1 MLKRFLFASLAFA
14 IAGILFAQY
23 EVSVTTIPVWVK
35 VQDKSG
41 SPVEG
46 LTIADFE
53 LFEDG
58 KKVEPT
64 CFEEVTLNPAT
75 EEAKATTE
83 ETKATAEEAGEE
95 IHRFV
100 LYLDLYN
107 TTPREYAAV
116 KPALQQFLDNIAG
129 KNVEVMLVAFN
140 RDQRLGVVS
149 KFTND
154 LRRVKIML
162 DFAKANP
169 SRDLGTRSK
178 AEMAEVLGQQVQG
191 SEKTTDV
198 VRENIAIDSYQTA
211 RVLATQDVNA
221 SRMTLRAME
230 TFADYISDLDLR
242 NHASIILVSG
252 GFSVDPGKR
261 YFNMA
266 DAFVTKS
273 GDNQA
278 GNRPQ
283 FRQTGFSFQEE
294 LQESIGKLNKL
305 NVTLYTLDTRTT
317 STEPEFQD
325 SLIEMARETGG
336 IAFFNS
342 DNFASGLNAV
352 QEDLKHQY
360 LLCYAPPEHKNT
372 GKYHKIR
379 VKLNKSDVD
388 IRYRDGY
395 WD

>member
-1 MLKRFLFASLAFA
+1 MLKRFLFASLAFGL
-14 IAGILFAQY
+14 AGILLAQY

-41 SPVEG
+41 APVKG

-58 KKVEPT
+58 KKVQPS
-64 CFEEVTLNPAT
+64 CFEEVTLNPTT
-75 EEAKATTE
+75 EEAQASS
-83 ETKATAEEAGEE
+83 EEAGQEV
-95 IHRFV
+95 HRFV

-107 TTPREYAAV
+107 TTPREYSTV
-116 KPALQQFLDNIAG
+116 KPALQQFLDRIAG

-169 SRDLGTRSK
+169 SRDLGTKSK
-178 AEMAEVLGQQVQG
+178 ADMLDVLSNQVQG
-191 SEKTTDV
+191 SEKTNDTT
-198 VRENIAIDSYQTA
+198 REDTAIDSYQTA
-211 RVLATQDVNA
+211 RVLATQDVNT
-221 SRMTLRAME
+221 SRMSLRALE

-266 DAFVTKS
+266 DAYVTKT
-273 GDNQA
+273 GDVQSAN
-278 GNRPQ
+278 NRPQ

-305 NVTLYTLDTRTT
+305 NVTLYTLDTRAST
-317 STEPEFQD
+317 TEPEFQD

-336 IAFFNS
+336 IAFYNS
-342 DNFASGLNAV
+342 DNFTSGLTAV

-360 LLCYAPPEHKNT
+360 LLCYAPPEHKT
-372 GKYHKIR
+372 SGKYHKIR
-379 VKLNKSDVD
+379 VKLNKNDVN